1 MRRALVLRLT
11 FALSLIP
18 LALAPVTAIA
28 QAPAPPTDA
37 ATTARQRYNAGSAA
51 FQQRRFVEAAL
62 DFEAAS
68 AAMPSPV
75 TLFTAALAWEQA
87 NVPDRAADDYGRCVA
102 SSALPADKLQQ
113 AKDRLAALEAVLGRV
128 DVTAPDGWRVQLD
141 ANTEVATPATLHG
154 AAGTHTVSARAPDGA
169 IDHKPVS
176 LELGKAEKLTLVAP
190 PTTPTPPKVAPPPP
204 EPPPAPPVAP
214 PPAPSG
220 WTSTRHTIG
229 LVSLGFGGS
238 ALLSGIVLGL
248 QAKSAK
254 DAYDGA
260 PTQAGYDHAS
270 ALQTWTNVAF
280 IGGALF
286 TVGGALLEFWPAS
299 KPVSAAPVTEQPAGE
314 PPAESKR
321 ATPLVAISPTLG
333 GAVVWGAF

>member
-1 MRRALVLRLT
+1 MRRALALRLT
-11 FALSLIP
+11 FALSLAP
-18 LALAPVTAIA
+18 LSALA
-28 QAPAPPTDA
+28 QAPAPPSDA
-37 ATTARQRYNAGSAA
+37 AATARQRYNAGSVA

-102 SSALPADKLQQ
+102 SSALPPDKLQQ

-141 ANTEVATPATLHG
+141 SNTETATPATLHG
-154 AAGTHTVSARAPDGA
+154 AAGTHTISARAPDGA

-176 LELGKAEKLTLVAP
+176 LELAKAEKLVLVAP
-190 PTTPTPPKVAPPPP
+190 PVTSTTPVKVAPPPP
-204 EPPPAPPVAP
+204 APPAPPPVAP
-214 PPAPSG
+214 PPALSG
-220 WTSTRHTIG
+220 WTTTRHTIG

-238 ALLSGIVLGL
+238 ALLAGVVLGL

-260 PTQAGYDHAS
+260 PSQAGYDHAS

-299 KPVSAAPVTEQPAGE
+299 KPASAGPATEQPAGE

-321 ATPLVAISPTLG
+321 TTPLIAISPTLG

>member
-1 MRRALVLRLT
+1 MRSALVLGFGL
-11 FALSLIP
+11 ALSIAP
-18 LALAPVTAIA
+18 VVALAQT
-28 QAPAPPTDA
+28 APPPDA
-37 ATTARQRYNAGSAA
+37 AATARQRYNAGSAA

-68 AAMPSPV
+68 AAMSSPV

-87 NVPDRAADDYGRCVA
+87 NVPDRAADDYGRCVV
-102 SSALPADKLQQ
+102 SGGLPPDKLQQ
-113 AKDRLAALEAVLGRV
+113 AKDRLTALEAVLGRV

-141 ANTEVATPATLHG
+141 SNTEVPSPATLHG

-176 LELGKAEKLTLVAP
+176 LELAKGTTLVLTAAAP
-190 PTTPTPPKVAPPPP
+190 TSTTPPPPKPVEPPPPPPAAPPPDT
-204 EPPPAPPVAP
+204 
-214 PPAPSG
+214 SG
-220 WTSTRHTIG
+220 WTTTRHTVG
-229 LVSLGFGGS
+229 LVALGFGGA

-260 PTQAGYDHAS
+260 PSQAGYDHAS

-286 TVGGALLEFWPAS
+286 AVGGAALEFWPAS
-299 KPVSAAPVTEQPAGE
+299 KTQGAPPTTEQPAGE
-314 PPAESKR
+314 PPAESNR
-321 ATPLVAISPTLG
+321 TTPLVAISPTLG
-333 GAVVWGAF
+333 GAVVWGSF